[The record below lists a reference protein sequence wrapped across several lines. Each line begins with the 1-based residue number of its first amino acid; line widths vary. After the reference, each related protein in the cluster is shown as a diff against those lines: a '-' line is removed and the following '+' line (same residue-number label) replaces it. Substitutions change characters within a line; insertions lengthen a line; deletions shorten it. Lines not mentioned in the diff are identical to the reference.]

1 MAKVNKQIREQFEEF
16 LGGLGFQ
23 GGEFTHLIIQAIQ
36 EDWSATEFQ
45 QALKESPRFQ
55 RMFPGLVEKDG
66 TINPIL
72 GNTLGSAVYAYRRWQ
87 DAYAKIAKGRVHLTT
102 KMMGVL
108 VTGQISPDEFGAR
121 LNAVSSAQAN
131 PELLAAFN
139 EELVAAGKKPLD
151 ETGWLKFLAKT
162 GPTKFYDIYEAA
174 QLRNAGFN
182 LDPEAALALARAVGT
197 PGQAADVGSII
208 KAINALKPQ
217 IAPELE
223 RMGITDEDLVL
234 YEAGSDPKN
243 IGPQLKQLLAQR
255 AALGKPVTGTY
266 GGYGA
271 GGGLRLYEPQGAAA
285 AG

>member
-1 MAKVNKQIREQFEEF
+1 MAKVSKQIREQFEEF

-66 TINPIL
+66 TINVLL
-72 GNTLGSAVYAYRRWQ
+72 GNTLGSAVYNYRRWQ
-87 DAYAKIAKGRVHLTT
+87 EAYAKIAKGRVHLTT

-131 PELLAAFN
+131 PELLAALN

-174 QLRNAGFN
+174 QLRASTLN
-182 LDPEAALALARAVGT
+182 LEPEAALALARAVGT

-234 YEAGSDPKN
+234 LESGADPN
-243 IGPQLKQLLAQR
+243 NMLPQIRQLLAQR
-255 AALGKPVTGTY
+255 QAM
-266 GGYGA
+266 GGHVSGSYARQGP
-271 GGGLRLYEPQGAAA
+271 GGGFALFNAPGPASAA
-285 AG
+285 

>member
-1 MAKVNKQIREQFEEF
+1 MAKVSKQIREQFEEF

-66 TINPIL
+66 TINVLL
-72 GNTLGSAVYAYRRWQ
+72 GNTLGSAVYNYRRWQ

-108 VTGQISPDEFGAR
+108 VAGHQSPDEFGAR

-174 QLRNAGFN
+174 QLRASTLALGP
-182 LDPEAALALARAVGT
+182 DEALALARGVGT
-197 PGQAADVGSII
+197 PGQPADIGAIL
-208 KAINALKPQ
+208 KAINAIKPQ
-217 IAPELE
+217 IAPELA

-234 YEAGSDPKN
+234 LESGADPNNMLPK
-243 IGPQLKQLLAQR
+243 IRQLLAQR